1 MSISRRTFLNTAS
14 IATAGIVA
22 VANKMITAE
31 LRTRKF
37 VTFDPNTHEVI
48 AGTDV
53 FHY

>member
-1 MSISRRTFLNTAS
+1 MTISRRTFLKTAS

-22 VANKMITAE
+22 VANIMVTAA

-37 VTFDPNTHEVI
+37 VTFDPNTHEVM
-48 AGTDV
+48 AGDDV